1 MRNGSHSHRN
11 EERPMDK
18 KELEFVAK
26 FLNLSFIGN
35 TIEQLEED
43 FEVDLKCL
51 ENLSQRDRCAFETQ
65 IVDAFM
71 CLLENNGVLKC

>member
-1 MRNGSHSHRN
+1 
-11 EERPMDK
+11 MDK

-26 FLNLSFIGN
+26 FLNPSFIGN

-51 ENLSQRDRCAFETQ
+51 ENLSQRDRYAFETQ